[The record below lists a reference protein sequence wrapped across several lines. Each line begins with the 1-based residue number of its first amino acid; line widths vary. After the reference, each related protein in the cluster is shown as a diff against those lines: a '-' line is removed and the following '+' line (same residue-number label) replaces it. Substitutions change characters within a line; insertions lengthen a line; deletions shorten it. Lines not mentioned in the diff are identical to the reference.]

1 MKGEPMNNHRT
12 SQNTGWNFDNSYVRL
27 PKIFFSSQEPTPVQ
41 SPELVMLNGTLAKE
55 LGLDLKALQAG
66 VKFLPET
73 NYLKGLIQLPK
84 PMQGINLHISRCWVM
99 VVPSFLESK

>member
-1 MKGEPMNNHRT
+1 MNNHHT

-66 VKFLPET
+66 VEVFAG
-73 NYLKGLIQLPK
+73 NQLP
-84 PMQGINLHISRCWVM
+84 QGADANC
-99 VVPSFLESK
+99 PSLCRASICTFRDVG